1 MNARRI
7 LGTGVAALSLSA
19 VALTVGAAPAL
30 GAFDAYGHAPSPTS
44 SLEPAACFT
53 PGMGMSGIAIASTHA
68 PLSCTSSTGHTPGF
82 IKID

>member
-30 GAFDAYGHAPSPTS
+30 GAAFDTFGHAPSPAS
-44 SLEPAACFT
+44 PIKPPACSIPA
-53 PGMGMSGIAIASTHA
+53 GASGIAIASSHGA
-68 PLSCTSSTGHTPGF
+68 PLSCSAPHKPGYV
-82 IKID
+82 KWD